1 MAASIDSSFTYHS
14 KSVTILYAMRTVL
27 RLIRFLKK
35 YWYWVI
41 LAYVCLIAA
50 TVFSLGIPE
59 LIKRAIDQGISLD
72 LQTGQMT
79 GDQQFLLFAGLA
91 IVGASLMRGLFG
103 FGQNYL
109 GEFIGQR
116 VAYDIRNRLY
126 DRIQRLS
133 FAFHDTAQTGQL
145 MSRATQDVEA
155 VRMFVS
161 MGALRMV
168 YVAAIFIGICAL
180 LFSMSWTLALITLA
194 AMPPVAYWA
203 IRLGRKL
210 RPIWTDIQEGI
221 AKMGIHLQENLSGVN
236 VVRTFSREPYE
247 IEGFRQKARQY
258 YEDGILA
265 SKIQAFNMPLM
276 AFIFTLVSGLVI
288 WYGGREVVGGRLTPG
303 ELTQFYFYLAMMM
316 MPIRM
321 LGFMVNLVSRGIASG
336 DRIFEVL
343 DAQSAVKEKPG
354 ATELVD
360 VKGMVQFESVA
371 FSYNADPYESLGDV
385 LDNVG
390 LEAEPGQM
398 VALLGSTG
406 SGKSTLVNL
415 IPRFYD
421 VTSGRITID
430 GVDIRDV
437 TLTSLRRSIGI
448 VQQDVFLFSA
458 TIRDNIVY
466 GAIDASDEQVFAATR
481 AAYLHEF
488 IESMPEGYDTWVGER
503 GLTLSGGQ
511 KQRLAIARTL
521 LVNPRILIFDDSTSS
536 VDTETEFLIQ
546 QALREL
552 MKGRTTFVIAQ
563 RLQTVRDADQI
574 LVLDKG
580 TIVERGTHAQLLEE
594 SNIYRQIYELQLRDQ
609 EESLGKEGG
618 QP

>member
-1 MAASIDSSFTYHS
+1 
-14 KSVTILYAMRTVL
+14 MRTVL
-27 RLIRFLKK
+27 RLFGFLKR
-35 YWYWVI
+35 YWLRVV
-41 LAYVCLIAA
+41 LTYVCLLAS
-50 TVFSLGIPE
+50 TGFSLGIPE

-72 LQTGQMT
+72 LQTGAT
-79 GDQQFLLFAGLA
+79 SGDQQVLLIAGLS
-91 IVGASLMRGLFG
+91 ILGASLLRGLFG
-103 FGQNYL
+103 FGQTYL

-116 VAYDIRNRLY
+116 VAYDIRNMLY

-133 FAFHDTAQTGQL
+133 FAFHDKAQTGQL

-155 VRMFVS
+155 VHTFVS
-161 MGALRMV
+161 MGALRMAFI
-168 YVAAIFIGICAL
+168 VATFVGICIL
-180 LFSMSWTLALITLA
+180 LFSMNWTLSLITIA
-194 AMPPVAYWA
+194 AMPPVAYWG
-203 IRLGRKL
+203 IRLGRRL
-210 RPIWTDIQEGI
+210 RPVWTDIQEGI
-221 AKMGIHLQENLSGVN
+221 ARMGIHLQENLSGVK
-236 VVRTFSREPYE
+236 VVRAFSREPYE

-258 YEDGILA
+258 YDDSILS

-276 AFIFTLVSGLVI
+276 AFVFTLTSAVVI

-303 ELTQFYFYLAMMM
+303 ELTQFYFYMAMMV

-321 LGFMVNLVSRGIASG
+321 LGFMVNLISRGIAAG

-343 DAQSAVKEKPG
+343 DAQSAVKEKAG
-354 ATELVD
+354 ATELVN
-360 VKGMVQFESVA
+360 VKGLVKFENVS
-371 FSYNADPYESLGDV
+371 FSYDVNPYESLGSV
-385 LDNVG
+385 LDKVD
-390 LEAEPGQM
+390 LEAKPGQM

-406 SGKSTLVNL
+406 SGKTTLVNL

-437 TLTSLRRSIGI
+437 TLTSLRHNVGI

-458 TIRDNIVY
+458 TVRDNIVY
-466 GAIDASDEQVFAATR
+466 GATDASDEQVLAATKT
-481 AAYLHEF
+481 AYLHEF
-488 IESMPEGYDTWVGER
+488 IETLPEGYDTWVGER

-521 LVNPRILIFDDSTSS
+521 LVDPRVLIFDDSTSS

-546 QALREL
+546 RALRDL

-580 TIVERGTHAQLLEE
+580 TIAERGTHAQLLKEGT
-594 SNIYRQIYELQLRDQ
+594 IYPQIYELQLRDQ
-609 EESLGKEGG
+609 EEALGKEVGR
-618 QP
+618 P